1 MTSPSI
7 ATAASPDSRAD
18 ERGMFVLRDGRN
30 VAFTFMLL
38 LMLFALWGF
47 CNGMIDVMDKHFQ
60 EELHLSLSQSA
71 WVQTAHYL
79 GYLLMAFPAGWLATR
94 LGYRGGLIV
103 GLIMVSCGGFWFIPA
118 THIAQFWAFLVGVCI
133 IAAGM
138 MIPAALAAAQVLE
151 SHGVSAAVLNVPVI
165 KPLDAATIVAAAR
178 HSRLAITAENHNI
191 IGGLG
196 SAVAEALAEAGV
208 GVPLRRVGIADVF
221 GESGS
226 REFLFQR
233 YGLSTQNILDIAWRG
248 LGLGGSV
255 PIAPVVE
262 SVPGAY
268 APV

>member
-1 MTSPSI
+1 MNR
-7 ATAASPDSRAD
+7 ALVLTAKD
-18 ERGMFVLRDGRN
+18 
-30 VAFTFMLL
+30 
-38 LMLFALWGF
+38 
-47 CNGMIDVMDKHFQ
+47 H
-60 EELHLSLSQSA
+60 SQ
-71 WVQTAHYL
+71 
-79 GYLLMAFPAGWLATR
+79 
-94 LGYRGGLIV
+94 
-103 GLIMVSCGGFWFIPA
+103 
-118 THIAQFWAFLVGVCI
+118 VCI

-165 KPLDAATIVAAAR
+165 KPLDATTIVGAAR